1 MKTTDLTQE
10 EINLILEYR
19 EKQKK
24 RARERKNRLHILDI
38 AKKYEEWLQDNRMG
52 STFTV
57 FIDGFGFS
65 SPIATDVFRHVEE
78 IRRNCAFAE
87 VLDLAD
93 NWMEYLK

>member
-1 MKTTDLTQE
+1 LTQE

-24 RARERKNRLHILDI
+24 RARERKNRIHLLDI
-38 AKKYEEWLQDNRMG
+38 AKKYEEWLQDNNQG
-52 STFTV
+52 STLTV
-57 FIDGFGFS
+57 FMDGFGFS
-65 SPIATDVFRHVEE
+65 SPITMDVFRLVEE

-87 VLDLAD
+87 ALDLAD